1 MPRSIVYASYADR
14 CATECVTPLNPA
26 SFGKLVRII
35 FKDIATRRLGVRGES
50 KYHYVD
56 LALKSEQ
63 EQEESVTSHG
73 TFGQAQSPSAMTLD
87 FNNVPLLPINGVTYA
102 PDGSPIDSPVL
113 APRREMGLADGAVFA
128 DPMNQSQYRS
138 AGPYS
143 QTYPQQL
150 CFPSSQDD
158 IIPGAVELPD
168 LWPYAPE
175 SADEDAARPLM
186 ALYRSHCTSL
196 IEYFKKCKEKQF
208 WRTFTTFQGTLTVP
222 VQKLLT
228 NPSMAAWVRECD
240 YYMYQRML
248 TFVSRVALEVL
259 PPPAL
264 NFFNTICHNL
274 HPFIVKTFQGM
285 PLHVLEA
292 RLEPATRF
300 AELISRMMKVN
311 NSAHAASQVLE
322 NDDGREQL
330 HQEWVTL
337 INPKR
342 LMEGELPGCGYEIT
356 YEILTKEMATLL
368 RPLTA
373 PPVYQDGLPY
383 EAPGD
388 TVDNYVERIDVLL
401 RSLPIRFPQA
411 SARTI
416 VSCVKNLSTAAMR
429 EFTMQGA
436 NSFHAWWIVKVFVD
450 EYSQWLITS
459 GGFMAHRA
467 VKPGRPSPSLT
478 GAATGLIQS
487 SEEASRAI
495 SRGSSAASTVSGG
508 MDESGEFSSRPSR
521 RSTK

>member
-1 MPRSIVYASYADR
+1 
-14 CATECVTPLNPA
+14 
-26 SFGKLVRII
+26 
-35 FKDIATRRLGVRGES
+35 
-50 KYHYVD
+50 
-56 LALKSEQ
+56 
-63 EQEESVTSHG
+63 
-73 TFGQAQSPSAMTLD
+73 
-87 FNNVPLLPINGVTYA
+87 
-102 PDGSPIDSPVL
+102 
-113 APRREMGLADGAVFA
+113 
-128 DPMNQSQYRS
+128 
-138 AGPYS
+138 
-143 QTYPQQL
+143 
-150 CFPSSQDD
+150 
-158 IIPGAVELPD
+158 
-168 LWPYAPE
+168 
-175 SADEDAARPLM
+175 
-186 ALYRSHCTSL
+186 
-196 IEYFKKCKEKQF
+196 
-208 WRTFTTFQGTLTVP
+208 
-222 VQKLLT
+222 
-228 NPSMAAWVRECD
+228 
-240 YYMYQRML
+240 ML

-264 NFFNTICHNL
+264 NFFNNICHNL
-274 HPFIVKTFQGM
+274 HSFIVKTFQGM

-337 INPKR
+337 VNPKR

-356 YEILTKEMATLL
+356 YKILTEEMATLL

-383 EAPGD
+383 DAPGD

-478 GAATGLIQS
+478 GAANGLVQS
-487 SEEASRAI
+487 SAEASRI
-495 SRGSSAASTVSGG
+495 VSRGSSAASAVSDE
-508 MDESGEFSSRPSR
+508 MDESGKSPLLSKHNVTVVLR
-521 RSTK
+521 TQAD